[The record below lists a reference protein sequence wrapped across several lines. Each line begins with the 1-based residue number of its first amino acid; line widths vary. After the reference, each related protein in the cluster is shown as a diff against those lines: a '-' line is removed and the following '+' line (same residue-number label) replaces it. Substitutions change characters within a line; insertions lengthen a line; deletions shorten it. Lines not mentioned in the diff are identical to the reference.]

1 MSKKQNYTLHM
12 QLRWLTYTR
21 YLLMKVSLI

>member
-1 MSKKQNYTLHM
+1 MCKKQNYTLYM